1 MVDFFFIFFF
11 VDCIWIVYVI
21 ISEFVVVKRFD
32 INLENNFFWLEVF
45 EKEIIMDNV
54 FIFFLKLTI
63 FFYINM

>member
-54 FIFFLKLTI
+54 FIFFLKLMI

>member
-1 MVDFFFIFFF
+1 MVDFLFIFFF

-21 ISEFVVVKRFD
+21 ISEFVVVRRFD

-54 FIFFLKLTI
+54 FIFFLKLMI